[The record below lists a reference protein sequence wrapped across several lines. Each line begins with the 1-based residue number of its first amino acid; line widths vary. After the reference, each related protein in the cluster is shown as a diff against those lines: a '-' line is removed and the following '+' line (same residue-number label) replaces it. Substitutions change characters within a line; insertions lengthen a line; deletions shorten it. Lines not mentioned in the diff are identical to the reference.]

1 MRLKSALLACA
12 AGICLVAAP
21 HTKADVLYT
30 VQNPATNFVFF
41 TYDSPDFITM
51 DTLVPA
57 SELIFNNTVHPA
69 TFVDFIIDSPLQ
81 PGNADVQITINPSP
95 GVPTVQDKFLPP
107 EELTEYGTVPFG
119 PGSFGY
125 PNSELVVATPE
136 PASIAL
142 LGTGL
147 VGLLAMRRWAKQTQA
162 ASSASS

>member
-1 MRLKSALLACA
+1 MRLKSAMLVCA

-21 HTKADVLYT
+21 HAKADVLYS
-30 VQNPATNFVFF
+30 VQNPTTNFVFF
-41 TYDSPDFITM
+41 TYDSPNFITM

-57 SELIFNNTVHPA
+57 SDLIFNNTIHPA
-69 TFVDFIIDSPLQ
+69 TSVDFIIDSPLQ

-107 EELTEYGTVPFG
+107 EELTEYGTFPFG
-119 PGSFGY
+119 PGSYGY
-125 PNSELVVATPE
+125 PTSELVVAAPE

-147 VGLLAMRRWAKQTQA
+147 TALLAVRRRVWHPDRRQ
-162 ASSASS
+162 